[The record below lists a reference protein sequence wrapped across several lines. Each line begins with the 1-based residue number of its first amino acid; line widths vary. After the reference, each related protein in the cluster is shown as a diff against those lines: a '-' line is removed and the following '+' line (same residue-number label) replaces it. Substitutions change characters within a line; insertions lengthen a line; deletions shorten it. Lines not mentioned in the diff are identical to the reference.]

1 MSPARSDERALLST
15 DTSRDAERQQIA
27 VWQSLSTVEIAA
39 LIDGASRA
47 ARTLALAG
55 LRIRHPN
62 ASERELV
69 ARFAEMTIGPDLARL
84 AYPELD
90 GLER

>member
-1 MSPARSDERALLST
+1 MTPARSDERALLST
-15 DTSRDAERQQIA
+15 DTSRDAERRQIA

-55 LRIRHPN
+55 LRVRHPN
-62 ASERELV
+62 ASDKELV

>member
-1 MSPARSDERALLST
+1 MFPTKPRERGLLSD

-62 ASERELV
+62 ASDQELV
-69 ARFAEMTIGPDLARL
+69 ARFAEMSR
-84 AYPELD
+84 
-90 GLER
+90 RS